1 MIDRLNYY
9 QPFTSDDSFYTYEF
23 FLSPGCVLLLGK
35 SKLIRVCAMFNIN
48 PLEYY
53 FLSLDKDH
61 KDYLMFSFFEFM
73 LSFNPTKEISTDAD
87 SLDSADV
94 TPLLDEED
102 DM

>member
-1 MIDRLNYY
+1 M
-9 QPFTSDDSFYTYEF
+9 
-23 FLSPGCVLLLGK
+23 LLGK